1 MMAMLADVWFEW
13 KREWWKC
20 TTVTDGLGINKT
32 ALTLVKGDRR
42 AQRTVYDVSKLGAN
56 ELQGLRTNQRV
67 AKREKHQ
74 L

>member
-1 MMAMLADVWFEW
+1 ME
-13 KREWWKC
+13 REWWKC
-20 TTVTDGLGINKT
+20 STVTDVLETSQT

-42 AQRTVYDVSKLGAN
+42 AQRTVYDVSKLAAD
-56 ELQGLRTNQRV
+56 ELQGLQTNQRV